1 MNSTPEVLPENI
13 AGLHAIIASQQAL
26 LAEKQT
32 LLVERDAEIEL
43 LRVRLAALLRQRF
56 GKSSE
61 KLDLEIEQLELML
74 NVLETSGSELNRERK
89 PDTET
94 KFDNV
99 SNKIKPSR
107 KSLPKDLPREEII
120 HAPEA
125 TCPSCGNERY
135 SALGEDVTEVLEFV
149 PAHFKVI
156 AHHRPKWS
164 CRCCETIRQAPVP
177 DYPITRG
184 RAGPGLLSHIL
195 VSKFCDHLPFY
206 RQNQIYARQD
216 IDLSRSTMAGWT
228 TQVVTLLRPLLE
240 ALRISVM
247 ASPRLHTDDTPVPV
261 LKPGNKK
268 TKTGRLW
275 VYVRDNRPYGSADPP
290 AAFYH
295 YSPDRKAIHPKTHLK
310 DFTGI
315 LQADGFP
322 GYLDLYKADMN
333 GQYRIAEAA
342 CMAHVR
348 RKFHD
353 IFASNASP
361 VAKEAIKRIGALY
374 DIEREIRGQSAED
387 RQIVREKRSKP
398 LLASF
403 KGWLEEQKAMLP
415 GKSALGVAIRYALT
429 RWAALTLY
437 LTDGTVDIDN
447 NAAERAIRII
457 TLGRK
462 NYLFAGSDTGGE
474 SAAAMYSLIQTCK
487 LNGINPEAY
496 LTDILNRMQSYPVN
510 RVQELLPWSWKPL

>member
-1 MNSTPEVLPENI
+1 MSSAPEIFTQNMADLQ
-13 AGLHAIIASQQAL
+13 AIIVSQKAL

-32 LLVERDAEIEL
+32 LLVEREAEIEM

-61 KLDLEIEQLELML
+61 KLDLEITQLELML
-74 NVLETSGSELNRERK
+74 NVLEVPKSETCA
-89 PDTET
+89 DTEIKYDNPLT
-94 KFDNV
+94 KR
-99 SNKIKPSR
+99 KPSR
-107 KSLPKDLPREEII
+107 KPLPKDLPREEVVHQPDINCLI
-120 HAPEA
+120 
-125 TCPSCGNERY
+125 CGNEHY
-135 SALGEDVTEVLEFV
+135 SVLGEDITEVLEFI
-149 PAHFKVI
+149 PSHFKVI
-156 AHHRPKWS
+156 QHHRPKWS
-164 CRCCETIRQAPVP
+164 CRSCETIRQAPVP

-206 RQNQIYARQD
+206 RQSQIYARQD
-216 IDLSRSTMAGWT
+216 MDLSRSTMAGWT

-240 ALRISVM
+240 ALRINVM
-247 ASPRLHTDDTPVPV
+247 ASPRLHTDDTSVPV

-275 VYVRDNRPYGSADPP
+275 VYVRDDRPYGSGDPP

-322 GYLDLYKADMN
+322 GYMDLYKADKD
-333 GQYRIAEAA
+333 GQHWVAEAA

-353 IFASNASP
+353 IFTSNGSP
-361 VAKEAIKRIGALY
+361 IAKEAIKRIRALY
-374 DIEREIRGQSAED
+374 EIEREIRGLVPDVRHTARAE
-387 RQIVREKRSKP
+387 RSKP
-398 LLASF
+398 LLDR
-403 KGWLEEQKAMLP
+403 LEKWFLAQKALLP
-415 GKSALGVAIRYALT
+415 GKSALGIAIRYALT
-429 RWAALTLY
+429 RWKALTLY
-437 LTDGTVDIDN
+437 VDDGTIEIDN
-447 NAAERAIRII
+447 NAAERAIRIV

-462 NYLFAGSDTGGE
+462 NYLFAGSDTGGH
-474 SAAAMYSLIQTCK
+474 SAAAIYSLIQTCK
-487 LNGINPEAY
+487 LNNINPEAY
-496 LTDILNRMQSYPVN
+496 FSDILARMQSYPVN
-510 RVQELLPWSWKPL
+510 QIQDLLPWNWKPMYSS